1 MKKVYVFVLL
11 VLLIG
16 LQSCFEIIEQ
26 VTLKNDGS
34 GSFMLTLN
42 MSKSKTKLNS
52 FTKMKTVNGHKVPTK
67 EEINKKIAEMEKT
80 VAKTAGLSNVKT
92 TVDYDNY
99 IAVLSCNFLKI
110 AQINTVVININEKEK
125 GNNKFVEKSYEYDAA
140 TNIFFRLN
148 KISLKE
154 AYKKMSNADK
164 EIFATANYTSIY
176 KFDNNVT
183 SVSNKDAKTSPSK
196 KAVMLSLNALD
207 IITGKKQIENK
218 ITLTR

>member
-80 VAKTAGLSNVKT
+80 VAKTVGLSNVKT

-140 TNIFFRLN
+140 TNIFF
-148 KISLKE
+148 I
-154 AYKKMSNADK
+154 
-164 EIFATANYTSIY
+164 
-176 KFDNNVT
+176 
-183 SVSNKDAKTSPSK
+183 
-196 KAVMLSLNALD
+196 LS
-207 IITGKKQIENK
+207 T
-218 ITLTR
+218 